1 MVKTAYGY
9 PAPLRTK
16 GPGSSIYTTTA
27 TNWIPIFSVDEAAL
41 IALDELNKT
50 LTIYPMTMMAY
61 VLMPS
66 HFHGILFSPQIEA
79 LSKFVQC
86 FKSIISR
93 GIKKLRVGSY
103 NKVFYNKGRYR
114 LWKPRFDDFVIRN
127 KKQFMTKLNYIHE
140 NPVRAGIVENP
151 IDYKYSSAREWLT
164 GEKGLVNIDPTIAW
178 R

>member
-1 MVKTAYGY
+1 MVLRRRLELVG
-9 PAPLRTK
+9 PAVVF
-16 GPGSSIYTTTA
+16 ITTTV
-27 TNWIPIFSVDEAAL
+27 TNWIPIFSVYEAAL

-50 LTIYPMTMMAY
+50 LNIYPMTMMAY

-66 HFHGILFSPQIEA
+66 HFHRILFSPQIED

-93 GIKKLRVGSY
+93 RIKKLRVGSY
-103 NKVFYNKGRYR
+103 YNVFYNKGRYH

-140 NPVRAGIVENP
+140 NPVKAGLAKNP

-164 GEKGLVNIDPTIAW
+164 GEKGVVNIDPTIAW